1 MGITEDQIGMSPRAE
16 FAVPYDND
24 TGEPAAESGSRRVV
38 FQAAS
43 GIRPQR
49 VHWLWEGRLALGTL
63 GILAGKQGLGKSTL
77 AYWLA
82 GQITRGML
90 PGEFYRTPKAV
101 LVCATEDSW
110 AHTIVPR
117 LIAAGADLEKVYRI
131 AVDTATGFQSELSL
145 PRDLYET
152 GRVALEVNAALLL
165 LDPLMSRLG
174 SNLDTHK
181 DAEVRLALEPLV
193 ALADRSKLSVLG
205 LMHFN
210 KSGKTDALGLVQA
223 ATAFTAVA
231 RSVHT
236 VIEDADDDTN
246 TRRLFGT
253 PKNNLGTEQPTTAFT
268 IESFAVQTDDG
279 EAWTGRLQWQDY
291 SGPSIHEAIRNGSGD
306 SEDRTA
312 VGDAGEWL
320 LDYLSSTGGSAEFA
334 DVRKHGMAAGHS
346 LNALKRA
353 RHRHK
358 ITAES
363 HGFPRTSTWTVA
375 SEAKLSEPTSGE
387 SEPNGL
393 TGLTGPTEGQLA
405 QSAQSAQSNHAPR
418 EAEPTGQEAL
428 A

>member
-1 MGITEDQIGMSPRAE
+1 MGIRDEAMTPRDE
-16 FAVPYDND
+16 FAEDPYD
-24 TGEPAAESGSRRVV
+24 EPDDVGTRRVTLER
-38 FQAAS
+38 AS
-43 GIRPQR
+43 GIRPRR

-82 GQITRGML
+82 GQITRGVL

-145 PRDLYET
+145 PRDLNET
-152 GRVALEVNAALLL
+152 GQVAVRVDAALLL

-236 VIEDADDDTN
+236 VVEDPEDDTN
-246 TRRLFGT
+246 RRRLFGT
-253 PKNNLGTEQPTTAFT
+253 PKNNLGTDQPTTAFT
-268 IESFAVQTDDG
+268 IESYSVPTDDG
-279 EAWTGRLQWQDY
+279 EAWTGQLQWQDY
-291 SGPSIHEAIRNGSGD
+291 DGPSIHEAIRNGSGT

-312 VGDAGEWL
+312 VGEAGEWL
-320 LDYLSSTGGSAEFA
+320 LDYLSMQGGSAPA
-334 DVRKHGMAAGHS
+334 KDITKAGQAVGHARS
-346 LNALKRA
+346 TLARA
-353 RHRHK
+353 RQRQG
-358 ITAES
+358 IVSES
-363 HGFPRTSTWTVA
+363 HGFPREASWALPGESTPSRATY
-375 SEAKLSEPTSGE
+375 GE
-387 SEPNGL
+387 SEL
-393 TGLTGPTEGQLA
+393 IETTETTETTGA
-405 QSAQSAQSNHAPR
+405 QSSQSSQSSQSDHAPR
-418 EAEPTGQEAL
+418 EVEPTDEQEGL
-428 A
+428 L

>member
-1 MGITEDQIGMSPRAE
+1 MTTDIGLTPRPE
-16 FAVPYDND
+16 FAEPYDD
-24 TGEPAAESGSRRVV
+24 PADEVARRVIIE
-38 FQAAS
+38 AAS

-49 VHWLWEGRLALGTL
+49 VHWLWDGRLALGTL

-82 GQITRGML
+82 GQITRGTL
-90 PGEFYRTPKAV
+90 PGEFYGTPKAV

-117 LIAAGADLEKVYRI
+117 LIAAGADLDLVYRI

-145 PRDLYET
+145 PRDLTET
-152 GRVALEVNAALLL
+152 GQVAQSVDAALLL

-193 ALADRSKLSVLG
+193 ALAGRCKLSVLG

-236 VIEDADDDTN
+236 VIEDPDDDTN

-268 IESFAVQTDDG
+268 IESYAVPTDDG
-279 EAWTGRLQWQDY
+279 QAWTGQLVWQDY
-291 SGPSIHEAIRNGSGD
+291 SGPNIHEAIRNGSGD

-312 VGDAGEWL
+312 VGDAGDWL

-334 DVRKHGMAAGHS
+334 DVRKHGQAAGHS
-346 LNALKRA
+346 LTALKRA
-353 RHRHK
+353 RHRLK

-363 HGFPRTSTWTVA
+363 HGFPRTSTWAVA
-375 SEAKLSEPTSGE
+375 SEAKPSEFTHGE
-387 SEPNGL
+387 SEPNEL
-393 TGLTGPTEGQLA
+393 TGPTGPTEGQSVQLVQLV
-405 QSAQSAQSNHAPR
+405 QSDHAPR
-418 EAEPTGQEAL
+418 EVGPTDQEGL
-428 A
+428 L